1 MSTTTVACLRRTL
14 SDYFEGPV
22 VNTAIRSARHFGQIP
37 HGTAGRA
44 GCGSAPID
52 ARQAVLLVLALCS
65 GSWAH
70 PKDGPHEAERLGR
83 FKLLRRDENPGGGE
97 PTKRTPY
104 ENQHIDLLTAMVNE
118 IERLDDDHMP
128 SSWNIASNG
137 VCQAAPDRLLFGDSL
152 EDVTDPADVDRIVRQ
167 TRIPARLLAD
177 IAELFHA
184 RCAEAA

>member
-1 MSTTTVACLRRTL
+1 MATIAGL
-14 SDYFEGPV
+14 
-22 VNTAIRSARHFGQIP
+22 RSALAEYF
-37 HGTAGRA
+37 GTAETRTAMLRLREAGLLPVGAHGR
-44 GCGSAPID
+44 CGSAEVTY
-52 ARQAVLLVLALCS
+52 RQAVIALLALAS
-65 GSWAH
+65 DAH
-70 PKDGPHEAERLGR
+70 PKNAPAEAERIGSFR
-83 FKLLRRDENPGGGE
+83 LLRHDENPGGGQ

-104 ENQHIDLLTAMVNE
+104 ENQHVDLLTVLALE
-118 IERLDDDHMP
+118 IERFDDDHMP